1 MIHTMADLVEF
12 SKKWG
17 DRPALS
23 CLVDGKKQIISFTEL
38 CEEINS
44 FSRGFVEM
52 GLKKGDRV
60 AVFSSNTV
68 RWVSFS
74 LGMNNTGI
82 INVPRGENAS
92 EEDMNYITEHSGA
105 RIAIVENETVLK
117 KFRAHPHKNIE
128 AVYSIDSVS
137 SIPGIDEIRER
148 GIKSKK
154 MLFPVEPDDIA
165 SIIYTSGTTGRPKG
179 VMLSHYNI
187 ISNITSLH
195 SRVPVTPEDRSI
207 SALPAWHIFEWA
219 AKLFWIRAG
228 TECFYS
234 KIPDLPQTFE
244 EQKPTMM
251 PSVPRIWEAF
261 YKRIIRT
268 INQEPALK
276 RTMIKFLLAV
286 AVDHA
291 RRKRRFDPLRILE
304 APIHRLF
311 DKKAFASLREKIG
324 GRLRYALS
332 GGGKLPHYLDDFFH
346 AANIEILEGYGLTET
361 SPIIAARTPGKH
373 ELYTVGKPLEGVS
386 VRIVDPATQEDL
398 PPGSEGLILV
408 KGPNVMKGYY
418 RDEEATKNVLAGEWF
433 NTGDKGILS
442 KKGLLTITGRYKETI
457 VLHNGE
463 NINPSAIEEEL
474 LKSPFITAA
483 FIFDQEN
490 WYINALI
497 VPNLDVLKEYCAK
510 NAISYED
517 TKPEEML
524 KHLTVKTLFEK
535 EIRKLINRNPKFRP
549 FEAIRNFELLEKEFR
564 IGEEYTETLKLKRD
578 MIMSRNSDRIS
589 EMRLRERARA

>member
-1 MIHTMADLVEF
+1 MADLVE
-12 SKKWG
+12 SAREWG

-23 CLVDGKKQIISFTEL
+23 CLVDGKKQVISFTDL

-44 FSRGFVEM
+44 FSRGFLEM

-74 LGMNNTGI
+74 LGMNITGI

-92 EEDMNYITEHSGA
+92 EEDMNFITEHSGA
-105 RIAIVENETVLK
+105 RIAIVENEAVFK
-117 KFRAHPHKNIE
+117 KFRSHTHKNIE
-128 AVYSIDSVS
+128 TVYSIEKAPSLPS
-137 SIPGIDEIRER
+137 IDEILER
-148 GIKSKK
+148 GRKSKK
-154 MLFPVEPDDIA
+154 SLFPVEPDDTA
-165 SIIYTSGTTGRPKG
+165 SIIYTSGTTGKPKG

-187 ISNITSLH
+187 VSNITSLH
-195 SRVPVTPEDRSI
+195 RRVPVTPEDRAI

-219 AKLFWIRAG
+219 AKLFWMLAG

-276 RTMIKFLLAV
+276 RTTIKFLLSV

-291 RRKRRFDPLRILE
+291 RRKNRFDPLRILE
-304 APIHRLF
+304 APFHSLF
-311 DKKAFASLREKIG
+311 DKKAFAPLREKIG

-361 SPIIAARTPGKH
+361 SPIIAARTPGKY
-373 ELYTVGKPLEGVS
+373 ELYSVGKPLEGVS
-386 VRIVDPATQEDL
+386 VRIVDPVTQEDL
-398 PPGSEGLILV
+398 PPESEGLILV

-418 RDEEATKNVLAGEWF
+418 RDEEETKKVLVDGWF

-457 VLHNGE
+457 VLHNVE
-463 NINPSAIEEEL
+463 NVNPSSIEEEL
-474 LKSPFITAA
+474 LKSPFITSA
-483 FIFDQEN
+483 FIFDQESR
-490 WYINALI
+490 YINALI
-497 VPNLDVLKEYCAK
+497 VPNFDVLKEYCVK
-510 NAISYED
+510 NAISFEE
-517 TKPEEML
+517 KNPEALLRQM
-524 KHLTVKTLFEK
+524 TVRTLYEK
-535 EIRKLINRNPKFRP
+535 EIRKLINRNPKFKS
-549 FEAIRNFELLEKEFR
+549 FEAIRNFELLEKDFT
-564 IGEEYTETLKLKRD
+564 IGEEYTETMKLKRD
-578 MIMSRNSDRIS
+578 IILSRNS
-589 EMRLRERARA
+589 ERSSAMKQKETSALS